1 MSLEITWRGPK
12 TETALLTLFLF
23 IHAER
28 ERETD
33 KGKERQEE
41 EEKRRRSERGWG
53 ASKKVWTPAPLWPVK
68 ITRWAFR
75 VSEDEGGRGIRS
87 FSARQ
92 GTAHAWLTLW
102 IPTEPIYML
111 FLLPL
116 YLILKVCQS
125 QSLCLFQISLTSAC
139 VHVPVR
145 VFGRETSRRFSHAP
159 TVQHHTQTAQQSLS
173 GKHSVS
179 VECVLRCMQLQRSNY
194 AWFESTDTPMSKT
207 DSINHTQSLVGK
219 YAFFLFFWGLG
230 NTT

>member
-1 MSLEITWRGPK
+1 MLRVWEQCVIRNHLTG
-12 TETALLTLFLF
+12 TETQTSLLILFLL
-23 IHAER
+23 IR
-28 ERETD
+28 TQKERETD

-41 EEKRRRSERGWG
+41 GEKRRSARGWG

-68 ITRWAFR
+68 ITWWAFR

-87 FSARQ
+87 FSTLQ

-125 QSLCLFQISLTSAC
+125 QSLCLFQISLTYVC
-139 VHVPVR
+139 VRGSVR

-159 TVQHHTQTAQQSLS
+159 SAQHCTQTA
-173 GKHSVS
+173 HS
-179 VECVLRCMQLQRSNY
+179 RG
-194 AWFESTDTPMSKT
+194 T
-207 DSINHTQSLVGK
+207 
-219 YAFFLFFWGLG
+219 LG
-230 NTT
+230 NTALLSNVFCAACSSRGLIMLGLKAQTPPCQRQAI